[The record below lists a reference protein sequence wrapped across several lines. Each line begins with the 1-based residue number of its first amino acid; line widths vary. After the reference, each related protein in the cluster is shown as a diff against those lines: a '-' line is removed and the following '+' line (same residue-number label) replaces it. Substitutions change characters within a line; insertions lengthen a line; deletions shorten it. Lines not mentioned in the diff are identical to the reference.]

1 MKNKSKIP
9 TMGQLVIVLLAID
22 KAQTVPQRD
31 LDCGP
36 GFSGLSQI
44 DGPNRPPHSVEYL
57 WQV

>member
-1 MKNKSKIP
+1 
-9 TMGQLVIVLLAID
+9 MGQLVIVLLAID

-44 DGPNRPPHSVEYL
+44 DGPNRPTHSVEYL